1 VNVRRRLELLEDRAM
16 PRQQVPE
23 AKPHQS
29 DARRH
34 MREHLARVAALRR
47 GELGPEEAAEVEA
60 VSAAF
65 KVRLA
70 RIRGEGGLLD

>member
-1 VNVRRRLELLEDRAM
+1 VSVRRRLETLEEQAM
-16 PRQQVPE
+16 PRQHVPE

-34 MREHLARVAALRR
+34 MRAHLARVAALRR
-47 GELGPEEAAEVEA
+47 GELDPEQAAEVEA

-65 KVRLA
+65 KGRLA
-70 RIRGEGGLLD
+70 RIRGEGGLLG

>member
-1 VNVRRRLELLEDRAM
+1 MSMRRRIEVLEEQGK
-16 PRQQVPE
+16 PRQHVPE
-23 AKPHQS
+23 AEPHQS

-60 VSAAF
+60 VKAAF
-65 KVRLA
+65 KDLLA
-70 RIRGEGGLLD
+70 RIRGEGGLLG

>member
-1 VNVRRRLELLEDRAM
+1 VSVRRRLESLEERAM
-16 PRQQVPE
+16 LRQHVPE

-34 MREHLARVAALRR
+34 MTEHLARVAALRR
-47 GELGPEEAAEVEA
+47 GELDSEQAAEVEA

-65 KVRLA
+65 KGRLA
-70 RIRGEGGLLD
+70 RIRGEGGLLG